1 MQCAEQRRRQ
11 DKVNR
16 QESHTGAGEEMNTL
30 SKGEQVAI
38 ILDDGER
45 VLESISEACSRAGIS
60 SGMIVSGIGMIRD
73 AKIGYWNGKMY
84 VVDSFSEP
92 AELLSMHGSIA
103 IDDGKLSLHIHVN
116 LSGIDHK
123 SFGGHLVGATVNN
136 VNEICVTKFHSGSF
150 RREFNAKTG
159 LPALTICQS

>member
-1 MQCAEQRRRQ
+1 
-11 DKVNR
+11 
-16 QESHTGAGEEMNTL
+16 MNTL

-38 ILDDGER
+38 TLDDGES
-45 VLESISEACSRAGIS
+45 VIESISEACSRAGIGA
-60 SGMIVSGIGMIRD
+60 GMIVSGIGMMRD
-73 AKIGYWNGKMY
+73 AKIGYWNGKKY
-84 VVDSFSEP
+84 IVDSFSDP

-136 VNEICVTKFHSGSF
+136 VNEICIVKFRSGSL
-150 RREFNAKTG
+150 RRGFNEKTG
-159 LPALTICQS
+159 LPTLTICQS